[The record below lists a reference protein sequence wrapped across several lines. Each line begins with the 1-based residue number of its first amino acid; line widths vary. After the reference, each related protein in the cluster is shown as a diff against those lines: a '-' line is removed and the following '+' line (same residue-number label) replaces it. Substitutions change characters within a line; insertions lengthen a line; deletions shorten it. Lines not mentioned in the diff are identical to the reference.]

1 MTRYLDAP
9 DTVHGDEAARL
20 LDTLLLL
27 QLQQKQMSSSYAS
40 ILFLQISFAAFALL
54 IWKLLWPI

>member
-1 MTRYLDAP
+1 MKGNVLCKVYELMIPCCGSHDRYLDAP

-27 QLQQKQMSSSYAS
+27 QLQQ
-40 ILFLQISFAAFALL
+40 
-54 IWKLLWPI
+54 